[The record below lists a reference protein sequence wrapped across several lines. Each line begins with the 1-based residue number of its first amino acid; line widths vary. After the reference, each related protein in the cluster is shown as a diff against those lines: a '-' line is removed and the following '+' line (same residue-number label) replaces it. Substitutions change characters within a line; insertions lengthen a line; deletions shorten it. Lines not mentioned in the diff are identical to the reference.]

1 MSSNSN
7 FPNISGLSI
16 LNEANKELINDL
28 DCIIDDL
35 GNEFAPIILEE
46 LHNRLEF
53 IINNFNNELNQLI
66 KKSFKSHHTIYNQ
79 LDTMISTKKNISL
92 VANKNNIK
100 KIEIDDSVPSYLQG
114 LGLENEKHTR

>member
-1 MSSNSN
+1 MSNDNN

-28 DCIIDDL
+28 NIIIDDL
-35 GNEFAPIILEE
+35 GNEFAPIILQE

-79 LDTMISTKKNISL
+79 LNTMIYTKKTSL
-92 VANKNNIK
+92 LTNKNIAK
-100 KIEIDDSVPSYLQG
+100 KNKTDDSIPSYLQG